1 MRNLTKILVVL
12 LLVLL
17 AVGIQPPQASFP
29 RSMAALGDSITRAHS
44 ACCHPGDQPELSWST
59 GSSAA
64 EGIYSH
70 YRRLLELQPGLS
82 RNNNAVSGSTAA
94 DLPAQAN
101 AAASQGAEY
110 VTILIGANDLC
121 ASSPASM
128 TSVEEFEGHVMS
140 ALATL
145 DERLPRSR
153 IFLSSIPDLYQLWAV
168 LHGNPSA
175 SGKWA
180 GSNTCQSMLSPSN
193 TEADRQ
199 MVVQRQQAFN
209 VVLARSCSRFRN
221 CRWDGGTVYGYRFA
235 AEDVSTLD
243 YFHPGLRGQEALAE
257 LTWKASYW
265 GS

>member
-17 AVGIQPPQASFP
+17 AVGIQPPQPNVP

-44 ACCHPGDQPELSWST
+44 ACCRSGDQPELSWST

-64 EGIYSH
+64 EGINSH
-70 YRRLLELQPGLS
+70 YRRLLKLRPGGS
-82 RNNNAVSGSTAA
+82 RNNDAVSGATAA
-94 DLPAQAN
+94 DLPAQART
-101 AAASQGAEY
+101 AASQRAEY

-121 ASSPASM
+121 ASSPATM

-145 DERLPRSR
+145 DERLPQSR
-153 IFLSSIPDLYQLWAV
+153 VFLSSIPDLYHLWAV

-175 SGKWA
+175 SEKWA
-180 GSNTCQSMLSPSN
+180 GSNICQSMLSRSN

-199 MVVQRQQAFN
+199 IVVHRQQVFN
-209 VVLARSCSRFRN
+209 SVLARSCSRFRN
-221 CRWDGGTVYGYRFA
+221 CRWDGGAVYGYRFS

-243 YFHPGLRGQEALAE
+243 YFHPGIRGQEALAE

-265 GS
+265 GA

>member
-1 MRNLTKILVVL
+1 MRNPTKILVVL

-17 AVGIQPPQASFP
+17 AVGLQPARASFP

-44 ACCHPGDQPELSWST
+44 ACCQSGDQPELSWST
-59 GSSAA
+59 GSSTP
-64 EGIYSH
+64 EGIRSH
-70 YRRLLELQPGLS
+70 YRRLLKLEPRIS
-82 RNNNAVSGSTAA
+82 RNNNAVSGATAA
-94 DLPAQAN
+94 DLPAQA
-101 AAASQGAEY
+101 AAAVSQRAEY

-128 TSVEEFEGHVMS
+128 TSVEEFEGHVMT

-153 IFLSSIPDLYQLWAV
+153 VFISSIPDLYQLWAV
-168 LHGNPSA
+168 LHGNSSA

-180 GSNTCQSMLSPSN
+180 GSNICQSMLGRSN

-199 MVVQRQQAFN
+199 LVVQRQQEFHT
-209 VVLARSCSRFRN
+209 VLSRACSRFRN
-221 CRWDGGTVYGYRFA
+221 CRWDGGAVYGYRFS

-243 YFHPGLRGQEALAE
+243 YFHPGIRGQEALAE

-265 GS
+265 GP